1 MVTLFRS
8 QKAKSLN
15 ITIKPFTGVR
25 VSVPTSIS
33 FKKAKQATE
42 ERIDWI
48 KKHLSKMQKAEDLF
62 TVFNLR
68 YKVPNQNTS
77 FRTESFRYG
86 HTKISCKK

>member
-1 MVTLFRS
+1 MEEQVLNIKGVEVTLFRS

-25 VSVPTSIS
+25 VSVPVSIS

-42 ERIDWI
+42 QRIDWI

-62 TVFNLR
+62 TVL
-68 YKVPNQNTS
+68 
-77 FRTESFRYG
+77 
-86 HTKISCKK
+86 I